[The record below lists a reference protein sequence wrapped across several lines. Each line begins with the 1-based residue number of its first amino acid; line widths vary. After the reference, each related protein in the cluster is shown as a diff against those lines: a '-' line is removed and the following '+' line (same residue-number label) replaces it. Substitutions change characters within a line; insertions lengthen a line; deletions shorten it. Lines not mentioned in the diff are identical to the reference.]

1 MSFILARRNS
11 KCPRFSRSPT
21 PTTSPPPASRTARRT
36 TLSECVPL
44 LDIALEFIDR
54 GPSELTIEAV
64 ESYRESAIRILE
76 NMRPVIERQA
86 KATLAAWMTQV
97 GDVELRAAA

>member
-1 MSFILARRNS
+1 MPSLQPVADVYDVAATRFARTKTATLA
-11 KCPRFSRSPT
+11 
-21 PTTSPPPASRTARRT
+21 
-36 TLSECVPL
+36 ECVPM

-54 GPSELTIEAV
+54 GPAELTIEAV

-86 KATLAAWMTQV
+86 QATLAAWMHQV
-97 GDVELRAAA
+97 GDVEMRAAA

>member
-1 MSFILARRNS
+1 MPNLQPVADVYDVAATRFART
-11 KCPRFSRSPT
+11 KT
-21 PTTSPPPASRTARRT
+21 PTLA
-36 TLSECVPL
+36 ECVPM

-54 GPSELTIEAV
+54 GPTELTIEAV

-86 KATLAAWMTQV
+86 KATLAAWMHQV
-97 GDVELRAAA
+97 GDVEMRAAA

>member
-1 MSFILARRNS
+1 MPSTQPVADVYDVAATRFARSKTATLA
-11 KCPRFSRSPT
+11 
-21 PTTSPPPASRTARRT
+21 
-36 TLSECVPL
+36 ECVPM

-54 GPSELTIEAV
+54 GPAELTIEAV

-86 KATLAAWMTQV
+86 QATLAAWMHQV
-97 GDVELRAAA
+97 GDVEMRAAA

>member
-1 MSFILARRNS
+1 MPSLQSVTDAYDVAAAGLLGRS
-11 KCPRFSRSPT
+11 KT
-21 PTTSPPPASRTARRT
+21 T
-36 TLSECVPL
+36 TLAECVPL

-54 GPSELTIEAV
+54 GPEELTIEAV
-64 ESYRESAIRILE
+64 ENYRENAIRILQ

-86 KATLAAWMTQV
+86 KSILSNWMHQM

>member
-1 MSFILARRNS
+1 MLQSVTNADVYDVAAERLART
-11 KCPRFSRSPT
+11 K
-21 PTTSPPPASRTARRT
+21 TTSLT
-36 TLSECVPL
+36 ECVPL

-54 GPSELTIEAV
+54 GPAELTIEAV
-64 ESYRESAIRILE
+64 ESYRENAIRILE

-97 GDVELRAAA
+97 EDVRAAA